1 MGLARQSVQQV
12 ANALAEDGLIVYQ
25 TNPKHQRAS
34 LAAMT
39 TKAEKLLEQLDEQ
52 RYAWARTVATT
63 LPFDDIKVAS
73 EILCAVR
80 EQLSD

>member
-12 ANALAEDGLIVYQ
+12 ANALAEDGLIAYQ
-25 TNPKHQRAS
+25 PNPKHQRAS
-34 LAAMT
+34 LVVV
-39 TKAEKLLEQLDEQ
+39 TKNGAKLLEQLDEQ